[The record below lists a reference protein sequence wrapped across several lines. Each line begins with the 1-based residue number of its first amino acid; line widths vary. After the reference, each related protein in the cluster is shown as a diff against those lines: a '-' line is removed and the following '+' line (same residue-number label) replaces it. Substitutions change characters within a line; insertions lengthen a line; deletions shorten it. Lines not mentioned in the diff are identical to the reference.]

1 MDDIS
6 LNFDEIMAG
15 TTNHLDPMYIAE
27 ASADKRIEQDSK
39 KFIKRMTEMIS
50 SWRKSVTKKS
60 DLDTDSKLIWAS
72 GGDFKK
78 IKNGQVDKCIK
89 FVVDQYKS
97 IEHDQALMRDYKI
110 DKLKEP
116 ITKIKEI
123 REKLI
128 QFTPLYEKGFD
139 LKIDLI
145 QEEFDC
151 FVTGV
156 LMYVTTMIVNSTYLL
171 HEYKKIN
178 PDIKIKVG
186 ESLSERLNKKN
197 FFAQIFDNI
206 ASFFKWIKG
215 NWLASKTLNEIHK
228 ILTSGDHRE
237 YLETLIKVYE
247 DKPTAEVKSKPI
259 KKSLTGDSTEEPL
272 KEKPEESKEE
282 VKTESAVFT
291 EAVPWAAAGELMK
304 LVFDIP
310 NILYNIQIMGMR
322 VYNIIKNS
330 LKAVIPLLRI
340 HNYLR
345 QEKKLNTIS
354 VLEEEVEFL
363 ERNIKKL
370 EESSS
375 LPADKKQEVI
385 KKQKALMM
393 SHQRKIAKIKAEFDL
408 IDVNVKKKVQANDKK
423 IQSTTSSNSSS
434 GSSSPSSGDDLV
446 LG

>member
-139 LKIDLI
+139 LKIDLV

-197 FFAQIFDNI
+197 FFAQIFNNI

-259 KKSLTGDSTEEPL
+259 KKSLTGDSVEEPS

-434 GSSSPSSGDDLV
+434 GSSSSSSGDDLV

>member
-50 SWRKSVTKKS
+50 SWRKSVTKKN

-89 FVVDQYKS
+89 FVVDQYQS
-97 IEHDQALMRDYKI
+97 IEHDQALIRDYKI

-186 ESLSERLNKKN
+186 EPLSERLNKKN

-228 ILTSGDHRE
+228 ILTNGDHRE

-247 DKPTAEVKSKPI
+247 DKPTAEVKSKPT
-259 KKSLTGDSTEEPL
+259 KKSLTGDSVEEPL

-291 EAVPWAAAGELMK
+291 EAVPWAAAGELMR

-310 NILYNIQIMGMR
+310 NILYNIQLMGMR

-423 IQSTTSSNSSS
+423 IQSTTSSS
-434 GSSSPSSGDDLV
+434 SSSPSSGDDLV